1 MDLNDAVDANLIL
14 AAKNDHHECQ
24 SLQRINSIVVRQ
36 FSIYMHNSIDFK
48 IKTAAIYFFM
58 HNE

>member
-24 SLQRINSIVVRQ
+24 SLQ